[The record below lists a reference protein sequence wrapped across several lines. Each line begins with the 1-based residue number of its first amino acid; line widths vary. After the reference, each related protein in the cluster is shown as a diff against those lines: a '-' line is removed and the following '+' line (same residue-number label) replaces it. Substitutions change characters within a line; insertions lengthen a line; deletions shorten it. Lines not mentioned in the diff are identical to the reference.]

1 MYYILFFTAQSQ
13 MMAGRAGAFYSP
25 FHSMWGFSNTSSQ
38 KYSGLGSASSGSGAA
53 TNSNNFG
60 YPPTPPKDSGTPE
73 GQPPL
78 TAEEAA
84 AGAAASSYG
93 GGHQHPQHMNNNNVV
108 SSPAETK
115 PSTEHLMNS
124 ISSLSAYAGLPQSN
138 RKLPEGTNSQNSQ
151 YSSPTTDGASA
162 AAASMFYCYPTSS
175 DLAMY
180 GSNSYGSRALQNSR
194 PKSKNRSNAGKQC
207 ALICLAHWRVRFSLE
222 LQEEMLS
229 DSKKIT
235 LTSSNMPSPIVI
247 KSLYYKIF

>member
-38 KYSGLGSASSGSGAA
+38 KYSGLGSASAAGGAA

-78 TAEEAA
+78 TGEE
-84 AGAAASSYG
+84 GASSY

-194 PKSKNRSNAGKQC
+194 PKSKNRSNAGKKC
-207 ALICLAHWRVRFSLE
+207 TLICLALISE
-222 LQEEMLS
+222 
-229 DSKKIT
+229 
-235 LTSSNMPSPIVI
+235 
-247 KSLYYKIF
+247 

>member
-38 KYSGLGSASSGSGAA
+38 KYSGLGSASAAGGGGGAA

-73 GQPPL
+73 GQPPPL
-78 TAEEAA
+78 TE
-84 AGAAASSYG
+84 ASSYD
-93 GGHQHPQHMNNNNVV
+93 GHQHPQHMNNNNVV

-138 RKLPEGTNSQNSQ
+138 RKLPEGTNSQTQ
-151 YSSPTTDGASA
+151 YSTSPTDGASA

-194 PKSKNRSNAGKQC
+194 PKSKNRSNAGKRNV
-207 ALICLAHWRVRFSLE
+207 L
-222 LQEEMLS
+222 
-229 DSKKIT
+229 
-235 LTSSNMPSPIVI
+235 
-247 KSLYYKIF
+247 

>member
-1 MYYILFFTAQSQ
+1 MILAGVLENKSSIYDYNLMYYILFFTAQSQ

-194 PKSKNRSNAGKQC
+194 PKSKNRSNAGKKC
-207 ALICLAHWRVRFSLE
+207 TLICLALISE
-222 LQEEMLS
+222 
-229 DSKKIT
+229 
-235 LTSSNMPSPIVI
+235 
-247 KSLYYKIF
+247 